1 MHFVVVLSF
10 FSSLILTLRVP
21 IIPFFPS
28 PYISGV
34 CQKNKSWCKLF
45 WCRSIT
51 LVLMF
56 ALFSF
61 YTSYIIKLLLKCV
74 FFSFFLL
81 CPSSTNLHHSSHLSP
96 SRSHQP
102 TCWHCFPFFT
112 GPHFTSCPELILVI
126 WRLHL
131 LCACVCSWKGH
142 QGSEWECECYHK
154 EAKLKRGNCTGLFQA
169 DFEKELMLALRS
181 DFTDSNVPGG

>member
-10 FSSLILTLRVP
+10 FSSLILTPRVP

-74 FFSFFLL
+74 FFFLFFCSVRLLLIYTTPHIWAHPAPINRLVDIVFPFLL
-81 CPSSTNLHHSSHLSP
+81 DHISPAVQSWFWLSGDY
-96 SRSHQP
+96 
-102 TCWHCFPFFT
+102 TCCVHVCVRERAIKAV
-112 GPHFTSCPELILVI
+112 SESVSVI
-126 WRLHL
+126 TRRQ
-131 LCACVCSWKGH
+131 S
-142 QGSEWECECYHK
+142 
-154 EAKLKRGNCTGLFQA
+154 
-169 DFEKELMLALRS
+169 
-181 DFTDSNVPGG
+181 